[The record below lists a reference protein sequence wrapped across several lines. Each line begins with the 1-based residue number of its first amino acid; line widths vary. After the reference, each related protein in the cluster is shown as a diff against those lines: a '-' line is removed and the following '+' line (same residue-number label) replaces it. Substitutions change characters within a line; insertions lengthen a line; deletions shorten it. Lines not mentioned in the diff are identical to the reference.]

1 MRIIMQSFLVL
12 VLVAC
17 VSFTAEAQFGY
28 TNSQA
33 ILLEMPKVKSA
44 DAKLEAL
51 QKQLQKKGQQMLES
65 YQSKGAALQARYDK
79 GELSQVQADE
89 EMRTLEAEKQKIMK
103 YEVDMGN
110 QLASKREELIK
121 PILEEVQA
129 AIDKVAEEK
138 GYQYI
143 FDTGSGVL
151 LYAKPEDDITPAVK
165 AKLGM

>member
-65 YQSKGAALQARYDK
+65 YQAKGADLQARYEK
-79 GELSQVQADE
+79 GELSQVKADA
-89 EMRTLEAEKQKIMK
+89 EMKTLEAEKQKIMK

-151 LYAKPEDDITPAVK
+151 LYAKPDDDITPAVK